1 MAPRFGVTGPVER
14 SIEVPIGTPP
24 SSNAKEHRVRLPLS
38 DGFSNEDA
46 EVLERGRGQDID
58 TNGYGFPAGQRNQC
72 DCR

>member
-46 EVLERGRGQDID
+46 EVLERGSR
-58 TNGYGFPAGQRNQC
+58 TRHRHERLRLPRRAAKPM
-72 DCR
+72 